1 MADEKKIS
9 GLTEASDA
17 SASDEFVVVNKDVTT
32 GQNASASGQTSKIT
46 LDNLRNAIL
55 GGSGGSTGND
65 VVFDGNVGIGTAT
78 PNIMGNTGERVLSVA
93 VPDGASN
100 AAILSIL
107 FLLLI
112 CFIS

>member
-32 GQNASASGQTSKIT
+32 GQDASASGQTSKIT

-55 GGSGGSTGND
+55 GGSSGSTGND
-65 VVFDGNVGIGTAT
+65 VVFDGNVGIGTST
-78 PNIMGNTGERVLSVA
+78 PDLSTHGVHVKGVVHSMIQNIFL
-93 VPDGASN
+93 
-100 AAILSIL
+100 IL
-107 FLLLI
+107 FQIIL
-112 CFIS
+112 FHSF